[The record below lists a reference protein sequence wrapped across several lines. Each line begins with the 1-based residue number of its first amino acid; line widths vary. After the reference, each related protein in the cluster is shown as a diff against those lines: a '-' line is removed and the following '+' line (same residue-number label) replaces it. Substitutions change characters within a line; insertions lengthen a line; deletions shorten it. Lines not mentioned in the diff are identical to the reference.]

1 MLSAFADA
9 LLASR
14 FTALAMIVALRRFTP
29 QASTRQ
35 VARSS
40 TPTSESSKRCVSPDS
55 RRKDAIAASSRPA
68 SRSADSRSSIAD
80 AGGARRGGELLAFAG
95 ELWRAAT
102 SQQVLG
108 CCLDFNNPF
117 DRPWSTKRVRFMT
130 EVKSLLFLFLLY
142 PHIMPHAMAGFIRGP
157 SRART
162 MHAQHSTDR
171 VEFIVGPLS
180 KAPPPPVIFD
190 DVVSTLP
197 SMSGKTLAITGTTSG
212 TGRDPRQ
219 RCGESWRSS
228 TAPQSP
234 E

>member
-1 MLSAFADA
+1 MPVLSAFADA

-130 EVKSLLFLFLLY
+130 EVKSLLFLFLFY
-142 PHIMPHAMAGFIRGP
+142 IRISCPMEWQASYAGRLAREP
-157 SRART
+157 CMLNTART
-162 MHAQHSTDR
+162 A
-171 VEFIVGPLS
+171 
-180 KAPPPPVIFD
+180 
-190 DVVSTLP
+190 
-197 SMSGKTLAITGTTSG
+197 
-212 TGRDPRQ
+212 
-219 RCGESWRSS
+219 
-228 TAPQSP
+228 
-234 E
+234 

>member
-1 MLSAFADA
+1 VLSAFADA

-95 ELWRAAT
+95 EQPQVNKYLAAALALDL
-102 SQQVLG
+102 LG
-108 CCLDFNNPF
+108 A
-117 DRPWSTKRVRFMT
+117 VRI
-130 EVKSLLFLFLLY
+130 EVKSLLFLFLFLFRD
-142 PHIMPHAMAGFIRGP
+142 IHAA
-157 SRART
+157 
-162 MHAQHSTDR
+162 
-171 VEFIVGPLS
+171 
-180 KAPPPPVIFD
+180 
-190 DVVSTLP
+190 
-197 SMSGKTLAITGTTSG
+197 
-212 TGRDPRQ
+212 
-219 RCGESWRSS
+219 
-228 TAPQSP
+228 
-234 E
+234 

>member
-1 MLSAFADA
+1 MPVLSAFADA

-95 ELWRAAT
+95 EQPQVNKYLAAALT
-102 SQQVLG
+102 YG
-108 CCLDFNNPF
+108 A
-117 DRPWSTKRVRFMT
+117 VRI
-130 EVKSLLFLFLLY
+130 EVKSLLFLFLFSF
-142 PHIMPHAMAGFIRGP
+142 PRHSCRMAGACFIRGP

-162 MHAQHSTDR
+162 MHA
-171 VEFIVGPLS
+171 
-180 KAPPPPVIFD
+180 
-190 DVVSTLP
+190 
-197 SMSGKTLAITGTTSG
+197 
-212 TGRDPRQ
+212 
-219 RCGESWRSS
+219 
-228 TAPQSP
+228 
-234 E
+234 